1 MDNGNAP
8 KIVSFSE
15 WKAES
20 SKMATFDEYVLF
32 VEKRAYI
39 NEMRL
44 RIIEANIKELVGSIK
59 GLAAGNRI
67 QFNDVNNAL
76 TIDE

>member
-32 VEKRAYI
+32 VEKRAYF

-44 RIIEANIKELVGSIK
+44 RIIEANIKELLGSIK

-67 QFNDVNNAL
+67 QFNDVTSSIL
-76 TIDE
+76 VDE